1 MRILAPLRHS
11 DEVRPL
17 ADAGAGEFYCGVL
30 PPGWGAAFGSAAV
43 HRRSTATASV
53 PGLDDLA
60 RIVARAGARPVH
72 ATLNA
77 TSYPAGALPML
88 VDFARQLVDAGV
100 AGLIVAELELVL
112 ALRDAGLAARVHLS
126 SLATCRNAGAAA
138 FWRRL
143 GVTRIVLPR
152 HMTLAEIE
160 ATAVPGVERE
170 VFALNDG
177 CAFEEGT
184 CSTTHA
190 FRPFCMDD
198 RLGEGATRLDERYAF
213 WRWTLDNCGSRQS
226 RGYSLGPCGLCALPR
241 LAAMGVASLKVV
253 GREAPLARKVASVR
267 LAALA
272 LDVAAR
278 GGTREAIRDAV
289 VAERGAAQL
298 CAGAHLCYYP
308 DVWADRLPPPRP
320 PRRVVPIAA
329 AGAATP
335 C

>member
-1 MRILAPLRHS
+1 
-11 DEVRPL
+11 
-17 ADAGAGEFYCGVL
+17 
-30 PPGWGAAFGSAAV
+30 
-43 HRRSTATASV
+43 
-53 PGLDDLA
+53 
-60 RIVARAGARPVH
+60 
-72 ATLNA
+72 
-77 TSYPAGALPML
+77 
-88 VDFARQLVDAGV
+88 
-100 AGLIVAELELVL
+100 
-112 ALRDAGLAARVHLS
+112 
-126 SLATCRNAGAAA
+126 A

-226 RGYSLGPCGLCALPR
+226 RGYTLGPCGLCALPR

-253 GREAPLARKVASVR
+253 GRE
-267 LAALA
+267 
-272 LDVAAR
+272 
-278 GGTREAIRDAV
+278 
-289 VAERGAAQL
+289 
-298 CAGAHLCYYP
+298 
-308 DVWADRLPPPRP
+308 
-320 PRRVVPIAA
+320 
-329 AGAATP
+329 
-335 C
+335 